1 MRPVTTWY
9 FERSRQPA
17 RANARRAGF
26 TITEML
32 VALAISLIVMASLV
46 ELFARVSGGIDQSLG
61 SMEVQQRLR
70 NARNLLM
77 DDLNRMTV
85 NPAHPPLSSRV
96 GQGFLEIREG
106 ATRDYFAYHATTIPG
121 PSPTGTWAGDID
133 DQLHFTIY
141 GTELPS
147 TRLDELTSGSYVA
160 GEPTAAQV
168 IWWVGDPPAAT
179 GVDPNLRVLFRRV
192 IPILPGHPA
201 DTATKTVNQVD
212 FFNGNSAAGIPD
224 GGLNVSRRFDPTA
237 GAAGEGTFNSLTDLA
252 HPDNRNSIGDITN
265 LDRYSTEVVLD
276 NVVGFDVRVWDP
288 GAPLYGLTIGGESV
302 VVDPGDAAF
311 QNSSI
316 TSAPVGFGAFVDI
329 GYGYTASVGDPPA
342 PFGVTGD
349 RYDTW
354 SRDVDGDPA
363 NIQAVDGL
371 DNDGSG
377 GVDDPGE
384 RLTRPPYMAPL
395 RALEVT
401 IRVYDPESRAVKQMT
416 IRKAFRK

>member
-168 IWWVGDPPAAT
+168 IWWVDR
-179 GVDPNLRVLFRRV
+179 DRRLLYRYV
-192 IPILPGHPA
+192 IPILPNHPA
-201 DTATKTVNQVD
+201 QNDATVVNLTNED
-212 FFNGNSAAGIPD
+212 FFRGD
-224 GGLNVSRRFDPTA
+224 GTTGRPPLNVSRRFDSTT
-237 GAAGEGTFNSLTDLA
+237 GQGVFRSLTDLA
-252 HPDNRNSIGDITN
+252 LPDNRNSIGEVTN
-265 LDRYSTEVVLD
+265 PDRLSTEVVLD

-288 GAPLYGLTIGGESV
+288 GAPLYGLTIGSESV

-363 NIQAVDGL
+363 NIEAVDGL

-384 RLTRPPYMAPL
+384 RPTRPPYMAPL